1 MKCKPS
7 ENLQPHFLYQEHF
20 PYWSAPFSDK
30 TCEDFRV
37 GDRVLAINST
47 KREYLPF
54 GIRGTVVGKTNE
66 RVVVL
71 FDEQFIGGNNIQ
83 GHC

>member
-1 MKCKPS
+1 LKCKPS